1 MELINCPQC
10 NNHKIN
16 QRIGTICPSCG
27 YTVRYFENSNN
38 RKQYGRFFALSIL
51 IPFFSFTMI
60 LLASMNSITF
70 YISIAVALF
79 LSYYS
84 CPIRYKSMFHTRYEK
99 ILFGFIW
106 GASNTLILFMIYNLI
121 NKI

>member
-1 MELINCPQC
+1 MELIDCPQC

-27 YTVRYFENSNN
+27 YTVRYFENSKN

-70 YISIAVALF
+70 YISVVIAIYLA
-79 LSYYS
+79 YYS
-84 CPIRYKSMFHTRYEK
+84 CPIRYKEMFHTTYEK
-99 ILFGFIW
+99 TLFGFIW
-106 GASNTLILFMIYNLI
+106 GVSNSLILFMIYNLAT
-121 NKI
+121 KI